1 MFRRD
6 DEFHDQM
13 ADFIDPDT
21 YDTRTYGHDSWK
33 MAYQWYD
40 YSRELVDSA
49 RGTQKISDMMFYMYR
64 PAQLRNQSLSLQ
76 TEFRSDEIIQ
86 EIWRQAHDEWMDYGD
101 DKITNTLGVTVTL
114 EGMAE
119 YETKLASLQAKLDA
133 LVPDERDRLLTEL
146 KALANLSP
154 EEEYALSLSLDQRN
168 DDETRI
174 ARSANERINML
185 DGKIDERIAS
195 KVKSED
201 ELEAKRIMSDIA
213 RVKAQMST
221 LDRDADTVNYRYWKA
236 RTQAESETP
245 TLLARQALYDARQMR
260 KRSIYDDE
268 FDVDFR
274 TGEKSTTRS
283 GAISLY
289 LDAYG
294 QWADIIDGQPDLR
307 EGMLAD
313 KLVESMK
320 ELEDMLDVTNSE
332 WPDDFPMQEFIDYR
346 SSIGE
351 PDSLPTTDD
360 LEERNSQVDDD
371 EDGDDEDED
380 QGDESDTDSSGS
392 PGGAGSLE
400 DATFVPIKKAVDPQP
415 AQK

>member
-1 MFRRD
+1 
-6 DEFHDQM
+6 
-13 ADFIDPDT
+13 
-21 YDTRTYGHDSWK
+21 
-33 MAYQWYD
+33 
-40 YSRELVDSA
+40 
-49 RGTQKISDMMFYMYR
+49 
-64 PAQLRNQSLSLQ
+64 
-76 TEFRSDEIIQ
+76 
-86 EIWRQAHDEWMDYGD
+86 
-101 DKITNTLGVTVTL
+101 
-114 EGMAE
+114 
-119 YETKLASLQAKLDA
+119 
-133 LVPDERDRLLTEL
+133 
-146 KALANLSP
+146 
-154 EEEYALSLSLDQRN
+154 
-168 DDETRI
+168 
-174 ARSANERINML
+174 
-185 DGKIDERIAS
+185 
-195 KVKSED
+195 
-201 ELEAKRIMSDIA
+201 
-213 RVKAQMST
+213 
-221 LDRDADTVNYRYWKA
+221 
-236 RTQAESETP
+236 
-245 TLLARQALYDARQMR
+245 
-260 KRSIYDDE
+260 
-268 FDVDFR
+268 
-274 TGEKSTTRS
+274 
-283 GAISLY
+283 

-400 DATFVPIKKAVDPQP
+400 DATFVPIKKPVDPQP